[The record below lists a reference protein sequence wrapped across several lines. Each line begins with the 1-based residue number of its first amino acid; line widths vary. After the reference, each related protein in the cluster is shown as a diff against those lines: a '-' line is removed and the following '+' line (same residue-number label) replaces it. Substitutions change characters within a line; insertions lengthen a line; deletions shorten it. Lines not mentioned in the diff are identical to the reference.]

1 MAEEERTN
9 PTSGPEPATP
19 PAPLRPTKFCHAC
32 GATIDQQAEICPKCG
47 VRQPATAGGQAGSS
61 AALADTASKR
71 LVAGICGI
79 LLGGLGVHK
88 FILGMVR
95 PAVIMLVVTIA
106 GWPLFFIGP
115 FVMWV
120 IGIIEGIIYLT
131 KNDHEFHEQYVVG
144 KKEWF

>member
-1 MAEEERTN
+1 MADEERTN
-9 PTSGPEPATP
+9 PASGPEPATP
-19 PAPLRPTKFCHAC
+19 PASPRPTKFCHAC

-47 VRQPATAGGQAGSS
+47 VRQQAASS
-61 AALADTASKR
+61 PVLGDTASKR
-71 LVAGICGI
+71 LVAGLCGI